1 MHLKVPRALGEEIRN
16 KLACEGVLDRSRKIK
31 TENGFIYIPITKKV
45 SIKGTE
51 IVEIESET
59 QENKKKSLSDA
70 LKDKLSSA
78 ELEYVPRAFDVIGD
92 IAVLE
97 IPDEIISKK
106 KIIGEALLKTF
117 KNIKV
122 VTNKTTSVGT
132 EYRTREM
139 EVVAGEKRTETL
151 HKEHGCVYKLDVT
164 TAYFSPRLGSER
176 LRVAEKVKEGE
187 RVLVMF
193 AGIGPYPVLIAKK
206 MKPSEVVAIELNPS
220 GVKYMEENIK
230 LNKVKVKAI
239 LGDAGEEVKK
249 LGQFDRIVMPL
260 PKDAG
265 NFLEATIPALKK
277 GGTIHYYTFTRTTHE
292 AADEAKKICENL
304 GHKIEILKSVECG
317 TYSPCLSRMCVDFK
331 VLENK

>member
-1 MHLKVPRALGEEIRN
+1 MHLRVPRAQGEEIRN

-31 TENGFIYIPITKKV
+31 SEDGFIYIPVTKEV
-45 SIKGTE
+45 EIRDTE
-51 IVEIESET
+51 IVDIESET
-59 QENKKKSLSDA
+59 QEDKKHSLTSA

-78 ELEYVPRAFDVIGD
+78 EMEYVPRAFDVIGD

-106 KIIGEALLKTF
+106 KIIGETLLKTF
-117 KNIKV
+117 RNIKV
-122 VTNKTTSVGT
+122 VANKKTAVGT

-151 HKEHGCVYKLDVT
+151 HKEHGCIYKLDVT

-176 LRVAEKVKEGE
+176 LRVAEQVREGE

-193 AGIGPYPVLIAKK
+193 AGIGPYPILIAKK

-239 LGDAGEEVKK
+239 LGDAGEEIKK
-249 LGQFDRIVMPL
+249 LEQFDRIIMPL

-265 NFLEATIPALKK
+265 NFLEATLPALKK
-277 GGTIHYYTFTRTTHE
+277 GGIIHFYTFTHTSDE

-304 GHKIEILKSVECG
+304 GHKIEILKSIECG
-317 TYSPCLSRMCVDFK
+317 TYSPSLSRMCVDFK
-331 VLENK
+331 II

>member
-1 MHLKVPRALGEEIRN
+1 MHLRVPRSSAEEIRN
-16 KLACEGVLDRSRKIK
+16 KLAQEGVLDRSRKIQS
-31 TENGFIYIPITKKV
+31 ENGFIYIPVTREVTIRD
-45 SIKGTE
+45 TE

-59 QENKKKSLSDA
+59 QINKKHSLTNA
-70 LKDKLSSA
+70 LQNKLSSA
-78 ELEYVPRAFDVIGD
+78 EMEYVPRAFDVIGD

-122 VTNKTTSVGT
+122 VANKKTAVGT
-132 EYRTREM
+132 EYRTREV

-151 HKEHGCVYKLDVT
+151 HKEHGCVYKLDIA

-176 LRVAEKVKEGE
+176 LRIADQVKEGE

-193 AGIGPYPVLIAKK
+193 AGIGPYAILTAKK
-206 MKPSEVVAIELNPS
+206 RKPSEVIAIELNPE

-249 LGQFDRIVMPL
+249 LGQFDRIIMPL

-265 NFLEATIPALKK
+265 NFLDSTIPALKK
-277 GGTIHYYTFTRTTHE
+277 GGIIHYYTFTHTTDE

-304 GHKIEILKSVECG
+304 GYKIEILKSVECG

-331 VLENK
+331 II

>member
-1 MHLKVPRALGEEIRN
+1 MHLRVPRAQGEEIRN
-16 KLACEGVLDRSRKIK
+16 KLACDGVLDRSRKIK
-31 TENGFIYIPITKKV
+31 SENEFLYIPITREV
-45 SIKGTE
+45 TIRDTE
-51 IVEIESET
+51 IVDIESES
-59 QENKKKSLSDA
+59 QEDKKHSLTSA

-78 ELEYVPRAFDVIGD
+78 EMEYVPRAFDVIGD

-97 IPDEIISKK
+97 IPDEILSKK
-106 KIIGEALLKTF
+106 KIIGETLLKTF

-122 VTNKTTSVGT
+122 VANKKTAVGT

-176 LRVAEKVKEGE
+176 LRVAEQVKEGE

-193 AGIGPYPVLIAKK
+193 AGIGPYAILIAKK
-206 MKPSEVVAIELNPS
+206 RKPSEVLAIELNPS
-220 GVKYMEENIK
+220 GVKYMEENVK

-249 LGQFDRIVMPL
+249 LGQFDRIIMPL

-265 NFLEATIPALKK
+265 DFLEATIPSLKK
-277 GGTIHYYTFTRTTHE
+277 GGTIHYYTFTHTSDE

-304 GHKIEILKSVECG
+304 GHKIEILKSIECG
-317 TYSPCLSRMCVDFK
+317 TYSPSLSRMCVDFK
-331 VLENK
+331 IMK